1 MSDEAPYLTAYKV
14 VGVSLDTKINYVY
27 MERNADH
34 DGQIYFRLKLEAL
47 KSQRLSL
54 AAGRASGQ
62 ARQWPPPGTWPA
74 IDPWPPLAALVKID
88 EIAEL
93 LAEVVAVKREIAESA
108 DNELAQAAAA
118 VRAAEAA
125 SAAAAAESEA
135 KVAKAKAAKAQAE
148 ANATEAAKAK
158 DRAVAQAEAAV
169 KTPIDLC
176 SPSPPPPTSRTNTEV
191 ADITEDGL
199 VSSPASDTLAIFCKA
214 SPRIRLLYTSQCFF
228 NPRSQT
234 ENRSRSM
241 SITGLVSTSS
251 VSDLSSRVSEAERRG
266 VPVTELKEGLL
277 AHVDSRYVKT
287 G

>member
-1 MSDEAPYLTAYKV
+1 MAPAQKMCNGGTSKRRHL
-14 VGVSLDTKINYVY
+14 
-27 MERNADH
+27 ADV
-34 DGQIYFRLKLEAL
+34 
-47 KSQRLSL
+47 
-54 AAGRASGQ
+54 AAF
-62 ARQWPPPGTWPA
+62 GTWGGR
-74 IDPWPPLAALVKID
+74 IMKNCRTCAAKATAHQKKNDKKL
-88 EIAEL
+88 
-93 LAEVVAVKREIAESA
+93 
-108 DNELAQAAAA
+108 
-118 VRAAEAA
+118 
-125 SAAAAAESEA
+125 EA

-287 G
+287 GRGARSTCVGIDVRQDLGGRYDIEFVVGGGRFKSAQGDWSPITYTVVQGLVASG